1 MSTEILS
8 SVLRGLMEHE
18 AKTLTNSQLANLE
31 VLYRRAGEDR
41 VKQFSLDSSVNQLPY
56 SRHKEELAVH
66 TFGKL
71 LRPAI
76 NRFLENPVKQQLPSW
91 TRVLDCESNL
101 QNELEKA
108 GT

>member
-1 MSTEILS
+1 MCI
-8 SVLRGLMEHE
+8 RDR
-18 AKTLTNSQLANLE
+18 
-31 VLYRRAGEDR
+31 YRRAGEDR

-76 NRFLENPVKQQLPSW
+76 NKFLESPVKQQLPCW
-91 TRVLDCESNL
+91 ARVLDCESKL
-101 QNELEKA
+101 QDDLEKA
-108 GT
+108 GSS